1 MYKLITVCEYTFL
14 SIRMRV
20 YELYGIPIA
29 SHAIDKVVRY
39 SLWEESSY
47 ITYGT

>member
-20 YELYGIPIA
+20 YELIEI
-29 SHAIDKVVRY
+29 IRY
-39 SLWEESSY
+39 SDY
-47 ITYGT
+47 IPC